1 MENIKISVKESIL
14 TIKID
19 LSQKGRSS
27 KTGKMQLLA
36 SSGGWNIIEQNFT
49 DKVVKMNL
57 QLGYKRE

>member
-36 SSGGWNIIEQNFT
+36 SSGGWNIIEQSFT